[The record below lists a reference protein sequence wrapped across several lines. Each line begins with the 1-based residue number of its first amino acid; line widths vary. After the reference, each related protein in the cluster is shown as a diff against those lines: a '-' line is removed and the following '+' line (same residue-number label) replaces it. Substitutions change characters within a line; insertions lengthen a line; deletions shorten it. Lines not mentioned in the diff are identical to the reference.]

1 MSLCTYGHI
10 QKGAHERAEIPL
22 QRRSLHD
29 HEADSATRI
38 YPPTSDDAPLETA
51 GPTRCSNGA
60 NFLLDARCIA
70 HSHERMAVIATTVYL
85 KNQDEFLG

>member
-22 QRRSLHD
+22 QRLSLHD

-60 NFLLDARCIA
+60 HPSRATYLLYIWLCKQICPF
-70 HSHERMAVIATTVYL
+70 I
-85 KNQDEFLG
+85 